1 MAISLEKELKEAKAS
16 KKRYRSLFIVATLL
30 LLFVLSLIY
39 KLTVLDYA
47 VLESVTI
54 EKSYNGITF
63 NFDVVEEGKLEFHHG
78 EAVLIDNFDVE
89 SGRTFSWSW
98 TATGE
103 TEISIRS
110 RNYMVLPYWNSE
122 TFEF

>member
-30 LLFVLSLIY
+30 LIFVLSLIY

-47 VLESVTI
+47 VLENVTI

-63 NFDVVEEGKLEFHHG
+63 KFDVVEEGKLEFHHG

-89 SGRTFSWSW
+89 SNRRFSWNW

-122 TFEF
+122 IFEF